1 MKIIRLERRRFF
13 SRGFIQ
19 GGRRRGPVAI
29 AKSDK
34 SAIDGG
40 FKRCRSQYKKQRQDE
55 GHAVPVYDEVLAKT
69 LVKNTVGRCE
79 IMTATFINGIKISED
94 IKREVAAEVESLKR
108 RGIQPGLAVV
118 LVGDD
123 AASSAYVNMKA
134 RTCEQL
140 GIYSRKLTIPSVV
153 TTEQLLGEVGK
164 LNEDDSIDGILVQI
178 PLPKHVNKH
187 AVLESVDPTK
197 DVDGFHSANLG
208 SLVLGHETLVACTP
222 SGVMELLHRSNVTL
236 EGANA
241 VVLGRSDDV
250 GKPQA
255 LLLMH
260 ANATVT
266 ICHSKT
272 RNLREITR
280 QADIIVAAIGKTAL
294 VTRDWVK
301 PGAVVIDVGTN
312 KVSDRAKVQQLFG
325 NDDARLKDFEKRGY
339 IWVGDVDERAVK
351 EVASMITPVP
361 GGVGPMTI
369 ATLMKNTIKA
379 ARMRRGL

>member
-1 MKIIRLERRRFF
+1 
-13 SRGFIQ
+13 
-19 GGRRRGPVAI
+19 
-29 AKSDK
+29 
-34 SAIDGG
+34 
-40 FKRCRSQYKKQRQDE
+40 
-55 GHAVPVYDEVLAKT
+55 VYDEF
-69 LVKNTVGRCE
+69 R
-79 IMTATFINGIKISED
+79 MTATFINGTKIAED
-94 IKREVAAEVESLKR
+94 IKKEVAAEVEKLKAR
-108 RGIQPGLAVV
+108 NIHPGLAVV

-140 GIYSRKLTIPSVV
+140 GIYSKKLTIPSSI
-153 TTEQLLGEVGK
+153 TTEQLLAEVRK
-164 LNEDDSIDGILVQI
+164 LNEDNSIDGILVQL

-187 AVLESVDPTK
+187 TILEGVDPRK
-197 DVDGFHSANLG
+197 DVDGFHSANVG

-222 SGVMELLHRSNVTL
+222 SGVMELLHRSKVKL

-272 RNLREITR
+272 RNLAAITR
-280 QADIIVAAIGKTAL
+280 EADIIVAAIGKTAL

-312 KVSDRAKVQQLFG
+312 KVSNREDVERLFG
-325 NDDARLKDFEKRGY
+325 KDETRLKEFEKRGY

-351 EVASMITPVP
+351 EVASLLTPVP

-369 ATLMKNTIKA
+369 ATLMKNTLKA
-379 ARMRRGL
+379 ARMRRGV

>member
-1 MKIIRLERRRFF
+1 M
-13 SRGFIQ
+13 
-19 GGRRRGPVAI
+19 P
-29 AKSDK
+29 
-34 SAIDGG
+34 
-40 FKRCRSQYKKQRQDE
+40 
-55 GHAVPVYDEVLAKT
+55 
-69 LVKNTVGRCE
+69 
-79 IMTATFINGIKISED
+79 ATFINGTKIAEQ
-94 IKREVAAEVESLKR
+94 IKREVASEVETLR
-108 RGIQPGLAVV
+108 QRGIQPGLAVV

-134 RTCEQL
+134 KACEEL
-140 GIYSRKLTIPSVV
+140 GIYSRKLTIPSSVS
-153 TTEQLLGEVGK
+153 TEELCSDVRK
-164 LNEDDSIDGILVQI
+164 LNEDDAIDGILVQL
-178 PLPKHVNKH
+178 PLPKHVDKH
-187 AVLESVDPTK
+187 TILEAVHPKK
-197 DVDGFHSANLG
+197 DVDGFHSVNVG

-222 SGVMELLHRSNVTL
+222 SGVMEILHRSGVTV

-272 RNLREITR
+272 RSLP
-280 QADIIVAAIGKTAL
+280 DIVVAAIGKTAM

-312 KVSDRAKVQQLFG
+312 RVSDQAEVQRLFG
-325 NDDARLKDFEKRGY
+325 DDPGRWKDFEKRGY
-339 IWVGDVDERAVK
+339 VWAGDVDERGVK
-351 EVASMITPVP
+351 DVASMMTPVP

-369 ATLMKNTIKA
+369 AILMKNTLKA
-379 ARMRRGL
+379 ARMRRAI

>member
-1 MKIIRLERRRFF
+1 
-13 SRGFIQ
+13 
-19 GGRRRGPVAI
+19 
-29 AKSDK
+29 
-34 SAIDGG
+34 
-40 FKRCRSQYKKQRQDE
+40 
-55 GHAVPVYDEVLAKT
+55 
-69 LVKNTVGRCE
+69 
-79 IMTATFINGIKISED
+79 MTAEFINGTKIAED
-94 IKREVAAEVESLKR
+94 LKREVASEVQALKSK
-108 RGIQPGLAVV
+108 GIHPGLAVV

-123 AASSAYVNMKA
+123 AASSSYVNMKA
-134 RTCEQL
+134 KTCEQL
-140 GIYSRKLTIPSVV
+140 GIHSRKLTIPSAI
-153 TTEQLLGEVGK
+153 TTEHLLAEIRK
-164 LNEDDSIDGILVQI
+164 LNEDDSIDGILVQL

-187 AVLESVDPTK
+187 AILESVDPKK

-222 SGVMELLHRSNVTL
+222 LGVMELLRRSSVTIA
-236 EGANA
+236 GANA

-312 KVSDRAKVQQLFG
+312 KVSDRVEVQRLFG
-325 NDDARLKDFEKRGY
+325 NDDTRLKDFEKRGY

-369 ATLMKNTIKA
+369 ATLMKNT
-379 ARMRRGL
+379 

>member
-1 MKIIRLERRRFF
+1 MMKSGMTGKFLDGIN
-13 SRGFIQ
+13 
-19 GGRRRGPVAI
+19 I
-29 AKSDK
+29 AD
-34 SAIDGG
+34 
-40 FKRCRSQYKKQRQDE
+40 
-55 GHAVPVYDEVLAKT
+55 
-69 LVKNTVGRCE
+69 
-79 IMTATFINGIKISED
+79 D
-94 IKREVAAEVESLKR
+94 IKREVSAEVQTLKE
-108 RGIQPGLAVV
+108 GGVQPGLAVV

-134 RTCEQL
+134 KTCEQL
-140 GIYSRKLTIPSVV
+140 GIYSRKLTIPSSV
-153 TTEQLLGEVGK
+153 TTEQLLAEVQK
-164 LNEDDSIDGILVQI
+164 LNRDDAIDGILVQL

-187 AVLESVDPTK
+187 VILEGVDPRK
-197 DVDGFHSANLG
+197 DVDGFHSANVG

-222 SGVMELLHRSNVTL
+222 SGVMELLHRSNVKI

-272 RNLREITR
+272 RNLPEIVR
-280 QADIIVAAIGKTAL
+280 QGDIVVAAIGKTAM
-294 VTRDWVK
+294 VKREWVK

-312 KVSDRAKVQQLFG
+312 KVSDRSEIQRLFG
-325 NDDARLKDFEKRGY
+325 DDPARWKDFEKRGY
-339 IWVGDVDERAVK
+339 VWAGDVDERGVM
-351 EVASMITPVP
+351 EVASLLTPVP

-369 ATLMKNTIKA
+369 AILMKNTLKA
-379 ARMRRGL
+379 ARMRRGI

>member
-1 MKIIRLERRRFF
+1 M
-13 SRGFIQ
+13 
-19 GGRRRGPVAI
+19 A
-29 AKSDK
+29 
-34 SAIDGG
+34 
-40 FKRCRSQYKKQRQDE
+40 
-55 GHAVPVYDEVLAKT
+55 
-69 LVKNTVGRCE
+69 
-79 IMTATFINGIKISED
+79 ATFIDGTRIAED
-94 IKREVAAEVESLKR
+94 IKREVAAEVESLKG
-108 RGIQPGLAVV
+108 RGIRPGLVVV

-134 RTCEQL
+134 KTCEQL
-140 GIYSRKLTIPSVV
+140 GIYSRKLTIPSAV
-153 TTEQLLGEVGK
+153 TTGQLLAEVRK
-164 LNEDDSIDGILVQI
+164 LNEDDAIDGILVQL

-187 AVLESVDPTK
+187 AILEGVDPKK
-197 DVDGFHSANLG
+197 DVDGFHSANVG

-222 SGVMELLHRSNVTL
+222 SGVMELLHRSNVKI

-272 RNLREITR
+272 RRLSEITR

-312 KVSDRAKVQQLFG
+312 KVSDRAQVERLFG
-325 NDDARLKDFEKRGY
+325 NDEARLKDFDKRGY
-339 IWVGDVDERAVK
+339 VWVGDVDERAVQ
-351 EVASMITPVP
+351 ETASAMTPVP
-361 GGVGPMTI
+361 GGVGPTTI
-369 ATLMKNTIKA
+369 AMLMKNTLKA

>member
-1 MKIIRLERRRFF
+1 
-13 SRGFIQ
+13 
-19 GGRRRGPVAI
+19 
-29 AKSDK
+29 
-34 SAIDGG
+34 
-40 FKRCRSQYKKQRQDE
+40 
-55 GHAVPVYDEVLAKT
+55 
-69 LVKNTVGRCE
+69 
-79 IMTATFINGIKISED
+79 MTASFINGTKVSDD
-94 IKREVAAEVESLKR
+94 IKREVAAEVESLKQ
-108 RGIQPGLAVV
+108 RGIYPGLAVV

-123 AASSAYVNMKA
+123 AASSSYVNMKA
-134 RTCEQL
+134 KTCEQL
-140 GIYSRKLTIPSVV
+140 GIYSRKLTIPSAV
-153 TTEQLLGEVGK
+153 TTEQLLAEVRK
-164 LNEDDSIDGILVQI
+164 LNEDDSIDGILVQL
-178 PLPKHVNKH
+178 PLPKHVSKH
-187 AVLESVDPTK
+187 AVLESVDPRK

-222 SGVMELLHRSNVTL
+222 SGVMELLHRSNVSI

-272 RNLREITR
+272 RNLPDIVGR
-280 QADIIVAAIGKTAL
+280 ADIVVAAIGKTAL
-294 VTRDWVK
+294 ITRDWVK

-312 KVSDRAKVQQLFG
+312 KVSDRSEVQRLFG
-325 NDDARLKDFEKRGY
+325 NDEMRLKDFDKRGY
-339 IWVGDVDERAVK
+339 VWVGDVDERSVK

>member
-1 MKIIRLERRRFF
+1 
-13 SRGFIQ
+13 
-19 GGRRRGPVAI
+19 
-29 AKSDK
+29 
-34 SAIDGG
+34 
-40 FKRCRSQYKKQRQDE
+40 
-55 GHAVPVYDEVLAKT
+55 
-69 LVKNTVGRCE
+69 
-79 IMTATFINGIKISED
+79 MTATFINGTKISDD

-108 RGIQPGLAVV
+108 RGIHPGLAVV

-123 AASSAYVNMKA
+123 AASSSYVNMKA
-134 RTCEQL
+134 KTCEQL
-140 GIYSRKLTIPSVV
+140 GIYSRKLTIPSAI
-153 TTEQLLGEVGK
+153 TTEQLLAEVQK
-164 LNEDDSIDGILVQI
+164 LNDDDAIDGILVQL
-178 PLPKHVNKH
+178 PLPKHVSKH
-187 AVLESVDPTK
+187 AVLEGVDPRK

-222 SGVMELLHRSNVTL
+222 SGVMELLHRSNVVI

-272 RNLREITR
+272 RSLRDIVRT
-280 QADIIVAAIGKTAL
+280 ADIIVAAIGKTAL
-294 VTRDWVK
+294 VTGDWVK

-312 KVSDRAKVQQLFG
+312 QVSDRAYVQRLFG
-325 NDDARLKDFEKRGY
+325 NDEMRLKDFDKRGY
-339 IWVGDVDERAVK
+339 VWVGDVDERSVK

>member
-1 MKIIRLERRRFF
+1 MMKFD
-13 SRGFIQ
+13 
-19 GGRRRGPVAI
+19 VA
-29 AKSDK
+29 
-34 SAIDGG
+34 AI
-40 FKRCRSQYKKQRQDE
+40 
-55 GHAVPVYDEVLAKT
+55 
-69 LVKNTVGRCE
+69 
-79 IMTATFINGIKISED
+79 FINGTKIAED
-94 IKREVAAEVESLKR
+94 IKQEVASEVESLKQR
-108 RGIQPGLAVV
+108 RIQPGLAVV

-140 GIYSRKLTIPSVV
+140 GIYSRKLMIPSAVS
-153 TTEQLLGEVGK
+153 TDELLSQVRK
-164 LNEDDSIDGILVQI
+164 LNQDDAIDGILVQL

-187 AVLESVDPTK
+187 AILEGVDPKK
-197 DVDGFHSANLG
+197 DVDGFHSANVG

-222 SGVMELLHRSNVTL
+222 LGVMELLRRSDVKI

-272 RNLREITR
+272 RNLTDVVR
-280 QADIIVAAIGKTAL
+280 QADILVAAIGKTAM

-312 KVSDRAKVQQLFG
+312 KISDRAQVQRLFG
-325 NDDARLKDFEKRGY
+325 DDPGRWKDFEKRGY
-339 IWVGDVDERAVK
+339 LWAGDVDERGVK
-351 EVASMITPVP
+351 EVASMMTPVP

-369 ATLMKNTIKA
+369 ATLMKNTLKA
-379 ARMRRGL
+379 ARMRRAV